1 MGFWDKLKDPF
12 KGIPVVGGA
21 LDAVY
26 DTLPVDNLVRMG
38 EEIGKG
44 NWAGAAGNLGIA
56 ALDTAAFLIPGSQAA
71 LKATQ
76 QGTKVASKAGAKTV
90 LKGIMRPGTVA
101 GLSKT
106 GKVASNLAGPS
117 GLKWSLGSMG
127 VGKALEKVAGPTKAL
142 AAGSTKPASAADFRR
157 FEESSMAKTR
167 PSSSAAN
174 FRKADIASMDKFNA
188 MQKKKKNVAAG
199 AGLGVGRLPSAAA
212 PAVPAAAPEAPV
224 TPATPEDITS
234 NLAALTPEQ
243 EAQVA
248 EQQRKLQSQYDLL
261 TAEFDKQKRE
271 GEQKR
276 AYDIGL
282 AQNIAA
288 GEGQNLR
295 TQLANIGMEYSP
307 VSAIVGQ
314 EGISNTRAQQQ
325 ATAEQSLA
333 SIIGQIEADKRK
345 QQSEYDLGKAEV
357 EKLMSLLRI
366 QNTLGEQQNL
376 YGQMEGI

>member
-21 LDAVY
+21 LDMVY

-56 ALDTAAFLIPGSQAA
+56 GLETAALFLPGSSAA
-71 LKATQ
+71 LQASEE
-76 QGTKVASKAGAKTV
+76 GTKIASKAGAKAI
-90 LKGIMRPGTVA
+90 LKGVMRPGTVE
-101 GLSKT
+101 GLGKT
-106 GKVASNLAGPS
+106 GRIVSNIVGPS
-117 GLKWSLGSMG
+117 GVKYGLGLAG
-127 VGKALEKVAGPTKAL
+127 ATNLIGRIAGPAKAV
-142 AAGSTKPASAADFRR
+142 AATTPAKPASAADFRR

-188 MQKKKKNVAAG
+188 MQKKKKNVATG

-212 PAVPAAAPEAPV
+212 PVIPAAGPVAPV
-224 TPATPEDITS
+224 TPATPDITS
-234 NLAALTPEQ
+234 NLASLNPEQ

-271 GEQKR
+271 GQQKR

-282 AQNIAA
+282 AQNVAA

-345 QQSEYDLGKAEV
+345 QQSEYDLGQADLT
-357 EKLMSLLRI
+357 KLMSLLRI